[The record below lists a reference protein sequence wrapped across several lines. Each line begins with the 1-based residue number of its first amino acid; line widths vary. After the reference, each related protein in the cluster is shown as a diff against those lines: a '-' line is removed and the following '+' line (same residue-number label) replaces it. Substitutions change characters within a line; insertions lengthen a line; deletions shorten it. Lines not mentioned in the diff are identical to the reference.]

1 MSDVSPLVMVFLAIW
16 LASEIYGRVRDES
29 DVGDLAEAHRQ
40 YVAGEIDEQE
50 LEARIELAVDP
61 RADELRSAVEQ
72 VNGVGPATSAAVAR
86 RFESIEQVRAADPD
100 ELEQVNGV
108 GPDRAAAIRER
119 V

>member
-1 MSDVSPLVMVFLAIW
+1 MVFLAIW
-16 LASEIYGRVRDES
+16 LASEIYDRVRDES
-29 DVGDLAEAHRQ
+29 DDGDLAEAHRQ

-72 VNGVGPATSAAVAR
+72 VNGVGP
-86 RFESIEQVRAADPD
+86 
-100 ELEQVNGV
+100 
-108 GPDRAAAIRER
+108 DRAAAIRER